1 MSVTLKFCHQC
12 GKPTHQ
18 AGGKFCPHCGTNLTS
33 LASTPPPPEE
43 VIPQQPQRFQ
53 PRVQPPTRRPMPSRP
68 AMGSNDDDDDDDDPY
83 ANAESLGFSIDA
95 LQVEVSEVPKFKETV
110 GGLISQ
116 GPVGDLG
123 SRSVGKMTKKSQ
135 RDLIKQTLS
144 EGGALRPNATQRKP
158 AANE

>member
-1 MSVTLKFCHQC
+1 
-12 GKPTHQ
+12 
-18 AGGKFCPHCGTNLTS
+18 
-33 LASTPPPPEE
+33 
-43 VIPQQPQRFQ
+43 
-53 PRVQPPTRRPMPSRP
+53 
-68 AMGSNDDDDDDDDPY
+68 MGSNDDDDDDDDPY